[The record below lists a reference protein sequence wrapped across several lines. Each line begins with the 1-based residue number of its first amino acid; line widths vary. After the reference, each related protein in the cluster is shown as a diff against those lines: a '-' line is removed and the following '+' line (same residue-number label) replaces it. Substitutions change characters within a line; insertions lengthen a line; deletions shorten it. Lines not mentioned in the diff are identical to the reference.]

1 MKELA
6 GSTGN
11 IMSVPLGGKFIGM
24 VEMAIIV
31 TEPLYRFDGDGSFAK
46 MREPEAYRFMACAA
60 GVKALIQT
68 LQESLAEIN
77 RIESALAGVD
87 YKSEAESSGKAEGH
101 Q

>member
-1 MKELA
+1 MN
-6 GSTGN
+6 GN
-11 IMSVPLGGKFIGM
+11 FIGM
-24 VEMAIIV
+24 VEICLIV
-31 TEPLYRFDGDGSFAK
+31 SEPIYKNDGNGSFAK
-46 MREPEAYRFMACAA
+46 IRESEAYRFMACGA